1 MKRLLFL
8 TLLAPVLAGCLGS
21 APPVPRD
28 HYYRLLV
35 PLPAESGG
43 AMLLPG
49 VLTVELLQAD
59 GLLRERP
66 LLYSTA
72 ADAAELQQHNYH
84 YWNDVPPRLLQDQM
98 VTYLRRSGVA
108 SLVVT
113 PDTRVRAEYQI
124 SGKAKRFERLVG
136 GGGSKVVVEI
146 EFALLRFS
154 DDALLVVDTYSA
166 EEAAAGD
173 SIEESILA
181 LNRATARVFDAF
193 LSDVRLA
200 ATRSAALIE
209 R

>member
-200 ATRSAALIE
+200 ATRSASLIQ

>member
-1 MKRLLFL
+1 MKRLLLLSF
-8 TLLAPVLAGCLGS
+8 LAPVLAGCLGS

-35 PLPAESGG
+35 PMPAESGG
-43 AMLLPG
+43 TRLLPG
-49 VLTVELLQAD
+49 VLTVNLLQAD

-66 LLYSTA
+66 LLYSA
-72 ADAAELQQHNYH
+72 GADASELQQHNYH

-113 PDTRVRAEYQI
+113 PDTRVRAGYQI

-146 EFALLRFS
+146 EFALQRLS

-166 EEAAAGD
+166 EEPARDD
-173 SIEESILA
+173 SIEASILA
-181 LNRATARVFDAF
+181 LNRATAHVFDAF

-200 ATRSAALIE
+200 ATRSASLIE